1 MSKPSEIRKE
11 LLVEKIK
18 EEIRPIILSD
28 HQLLKCGGLA
38 GHMSH
43 VHESTELTF
52 GDMKAIMHLASL
64 GKLEHVSEK
73 LDGQNVFF
81 TFEPSSGLRFA
92 RNTAHIKTNGMDGED
107 IETKWGSSAPSVAK
121 AYGDAYKVLSSAI
134 ASLSLEERTEI
145 FGLAGNVWYSAEI
158 LATNN
163 PNVINYDG
171 DSVVIHESGIVYDE
185 NGRSIEQD
193 TDPNFTKLLSKI
205 NQMQL
210 AVKEWNWKLIGPAMI
225 TLEKMSSDYALE
237 KGLTELNSY
246 MSKYNMDEDNTTVDL
261 VEEYVLGEYLVDIDT
276 DDDTK
281 QYLAELIADFGHTK
295 DNAILTDMVAEDLIT
310 AEEKQKIKPWFSM
323 SFGNKLH
330 TVLTEPLKIII
341 QDFAIERLMGVKSI
355 LVLDPDK
362 EVQRLKDEVQNVIST
377 IEQSDVIKDKEYL
390 ATQMQTLGSVDKIT
404 TSMEGLVFKYKGHV
418 LKLTG
423 SFAVVNRLLGFFKY
437 RR

>member
-1 MSKPSEIRKE
+1 MIKKVSDIRTE
-11 LLVEKIK
+11 HFIEKIK
-18 EEIRPIILSD
+18 EEIRPVILNE
-28 HQLLKCGGLA
+28 GGLA
-38 GHMSH
+38 GHLSH
-43 VHESTELTF
+43 VHENTELTF
-52 GDMKAIMHLASL
+52 GEIKEIMHLASL

-92 RNTAHIKTNGMDGED
+92 RNTAHIKTNGMDGDD
-107 IETKWGSSAPSVAK
+107 IEVKWGAGAPSVAK

-171 DSVVIHESGIVYDE
+171 DSVVVHESGTVYDE
-185 NGRSIEQD
+185 NGRPTEQD
-193 TDPNFTKLLSKI
+193 TGVNFTKLVSKL
-205 NQMQL
+205 NQMQSST
-210 AVKEWNWKLIGPAMI
+210 KEQNWKLFGPIMI
-225 TLEKMSSDYALE
+225 PLEKMSSNYALE
-237 KGLTELNSY
+237 KGLTELDAY
-246 MSKYNMDEDNTTVDL
+246 MAKYNMSEDNTTIDL
-261 VEEYVLGEYLVDIDT
+261 VEEYALEEYLVDIDT

-281 QYLAELIADFGHTK
+281 QYLAECIADFAHAK
-295 DNAILTDMVAEDLIT
+295 DNAVLTDMVEEGLIT

-323 SFGNKLH
+323 SFGIKLH

-341 QDFAIERLMGVKSI
+341 QDFAIERLRGVKSL
-355 LVLDPDK
+355 LVLNPDE

-390 ATQMQTLGSVDKIT
+390 AAQMSALGSIDKIT
-404 TSMEGLVFKYKGHV
+404 SSMEGLVFKYKGHV

-423 SFAVVNRLLGFFKY
+423 SFAVCNKILGFFKY
-437 RR
+437 GR